1 MKWSSIIECNVLQPY
16 QVEEVCKTLLIG
28 KKDVATIAR
37 SYGINAHAINRI
49 YNIIIA
55 YYSKGNKSNRDKD
68 AVCFQGWTN
77 RYYDKESDILKEL
90 ELNYDNVVLTG
101 EELEIF
107 NKL

>member
-49 YNIIIA
+49 YNIVIHYLSKA
-55 YYSKGNKSNRDKD
+55 NKGNRAKD

-77 RYYDKESDILKEL
+77 RYYESEKDIEKEL
-90 ELNYDNVVLTG
+90 SLNYDNVELKG
-101 EELEIF
+101 EELEIY
-107 NKL
+107 NNL